1 MLKCRFLLFLI
12 FLNTEQDTNSKEYKE
27 LAFKQQTI
35 RKEVDAIVQPVRA
48 LLLTL
53 LDLTRYQ
60 RDVSRRWIPCLLP
73 IIYDAVAYGS
83 SLVEIEAREV
93 LVSLCACCPSPVHRV
108 ATQLARTYEVVMSG
122 QSLSNH
128 GDLLRDIVEA
138 VYAGTCGEE
147 DENGNLPELL
157 EASSHIIV
165 PILSS
170 CVKKAKEMSDKG
182 TVIGCLQILIEH
194 SDIPENMEP
203 FWRTQQ
209 DEQETKSSLESF
221 FKRLT
226 LPLDSIRDMRS
237 SMMEAALSMLDI
249 APNASDGLPGN
260 VLEALCSVVPLSPKE
275 WSVLNGDTGLLS
287 TKEHVRKRCLSICKL
302 LVPCEG
308 EALTVTLG
316 PSFVLSLWLLQ
327 HDDLLEDDAHGV
339 WVHHFGEDNDD
350 VLPVDYATP
359 LLLML
364 DHDHE
369 NVKFKIEKIEKKLK
383 KMKK

>member
-1 MLKCRFLLFLI
+1 CRFLLFLI

-165 PILSS
+165 PILST

-308 EALTVTLG
+308 E
-316 PSFVLSLWLLQ
+316 
-327 HDDLLEDDAHGV
+327 
-339 WVHHFGEDNDD
+339 
-350 VLPVDYATP
+350 
-359 LLLML
+359 
-364 DHDHE
+364 
-369 NVKFKIEKIEKKLK
+369 
-383 KMKK
+383 

>member
-138 VYAGTCGEE
+138 VYAGTCGE
-147 DENGNLPELL
+147 
-157 EASSHIIV
+157 
-165 PILSS
+165 
-170 CVKKAKEMSDKG
+170 
-182 TVIGCLQILIEH
+182 
-194 SDIPENMEP
+194 
-203 FWRTQQ
+203 
-209 DEQETKSSLESF
+209 
-221 FKRLT
+221 
-226 LPLDSIRDMRS
+226 
-237 SMMEAALSMLDI
+237 
-249 APNASDGLPGN
+249 
-260 VLEALCSVVPLSPKE
+260 
-275 WSVLNGDTGLLS
+275 
-287 TKEHVRKRCLSICKL
+287 
-302 LVPCEG
+302 
-308 EALTVTLG
+308 
-316 PSFVLSLWLLQ
+316 
-327 HDDLLEDDAHGV
+327 
-339 WVHHFGEDNDD
+339 
-350 VLPVDYATP
+350 
-359 LLLML
+359 
-364 DHDHE
+364 
-369 NVKFKIEKIEKKLK
+369 
-383 KMKK
+383 